1 MYYRDLLMNILKV
14 EYEIVRDIDKNK
26 MKIFK
31 FVDYEGNAL
40 KGLII
45 DNKKAS
51 KMEAYNFFL

>member
-26 MKIFK
+26 IKIFK

-45 DNKKAS
+45 DNK
-51 KMEAYNFFL
+51 